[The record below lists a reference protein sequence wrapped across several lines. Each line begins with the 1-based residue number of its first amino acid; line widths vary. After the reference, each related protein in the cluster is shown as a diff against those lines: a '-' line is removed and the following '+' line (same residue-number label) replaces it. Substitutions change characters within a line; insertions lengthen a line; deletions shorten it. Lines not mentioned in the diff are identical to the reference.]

1 MFNSAHIYHF
11 TNLQILSR
19 YRNTESSVV
28 EAVARSSASFRTG
41 GNKWGEGGREKKR
54 KEGNRE
60 REKRRG
66 VNTEILKRRKYNSSV
81 LFAKYFLYFRSNRVP
96 NRGHAIYMCSL
107 PYIDEDFSVSFL
119 AAFPLSLPPD

>member
-1 MFNSAHIYHF
+1 MLCLILRIYIIS
-11 TNLQILSR
+11 QIYKFYRVTATRNQAWWKLSR
-19 YRNTESSVV
+19 VHPHHFEREGI
-28 EAVARSSASFRTG
+28 G
-41 GNKWGEGGREKKR
+41 GVKEGEKR

-119 AAFPLSLPPD
+119 AALPLSLPPD